1 MSAVKVAVVAT
12 AAVAGTLVAVNL
24 IQRYRQKKAMERFEA
39 GIAQMTDELNRAF
52 GIDPNQPWPG
62 FHNL

>member
-24 IQRYRQKKAMERFEA
+24 IQRYRQKKAIERFEKNVDA
-39 GIAQMTDELNRAF
+39 MMDELKKGF
-52 GIDPNQPWPG
+52 DVPHNQPWPG
-62 FHNL
+62 FGNM